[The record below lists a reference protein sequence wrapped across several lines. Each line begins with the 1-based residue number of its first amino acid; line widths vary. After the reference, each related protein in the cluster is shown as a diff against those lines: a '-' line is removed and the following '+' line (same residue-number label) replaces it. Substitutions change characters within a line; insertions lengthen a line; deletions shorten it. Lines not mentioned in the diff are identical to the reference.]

1 MTFITH
7 IKSAFS
13 EPQKLTL
20 KMALTLLSV
29 SSPLLLNNTSWAQI
43 PGRTKV
49 FNQSQQ
55 LQKKSVQSNL
65 DNINAAL
72 TQYTSKNTTLDEKR
86 KVIDVFKQNLKN
98 PDKQVRIAATNALS
112 AIGTGADDALE
123 DLKNLLKTEQNRDV
137 LISVILAIQSID
149 AKPAILELTNIFKD
163 ENQDLQVR
171 SMAAGAL
178 EKTTLDTKQAKELI
192 PLLLKSLKNQSV
204 DRTNLR
210 ISAASALSKMYDHL
224 DIAPD
229 AVQILTES
237 LKDPAWRVR
246 RYAADALGNIG
257 VNAKSAID
265 PIIAAYKEDKNYTM
279 RQSAVVALGL
289 IGSVSDAKD
298 GLKILPVLNQAL
310 NDQSDIV
317 RSSAAEAMRFITTK
331 FAEDAKSNKLKT
343 KELKNAI
350 PEFEEALKSLEKLD
364 PEEKNSLKVTIENIQ
379 SSLKELKHRQFINQ
393 ILEQPSV
400 WGIGAY
406 LVLLFGIFWLRP
418 LWLLKIDQALK
429 SVGSFKLPVIDKEI
443 SLSWLLLI
451 LKYHPRVLDA
461 WVEAHLKS
469 AQEAFQQKDTVRNRN
484 VYIPIPVV
492 NNGQTFAQLR
502 GKDLRSTFKKQRACL
517 LIQGDGGVGKTSLS
531 CQIANW
537 AMSDDETERL
547 CKHRML
553 PVLIEEELEIPNE
566 IENQS
571 VQGKKSPSTRT
582 LIAAIQGQLQNLTD
596 ETEDISEQLL
606 ERLLRERRIL
616 VIVDHLSEMNEA
628 TRKAIRP
635 DFPDFYVNALVVTSR
650 SEEKLGGVTKTTL
663 KPLLIEGNRLSS
675 FMEAY
680 LTQANRRDLFTDP
693 EFFQACSH
701 LSQMVGGRKVTALL
715 AKLYADQLI
724 AVKVEGIQQSPL
736 IRSGNIPELMLWYL
750 NELNRSVTA
759 EGNKLSDRI
768 VRQDAKIIAWEC
780 VKQTF
785 QPTTAKRDTI
795 VAVLSGNDPENRLKY
810 LEERLHLIQTI
821 GAAQDKI
828 RFALDPLA
836 EYLAAM
842 QMLELCQNNQDF
854 WNEFWH
860 QITTA
865 SVGIDPITGFLLA
878 LQDCIQILGKE
889 ANVPQTITVGL
900 SQLLDATELVEV
912 QQDFLTKE
920 KGVEIAK
927 LEAETQMEKAKAV
940 DNSGGNGSGLLDGLI
955 ATTLRNQAIQQHLV
969 KSSMKLESSAP
980 SAAFPQG
987 QIICTHCGTKNPS
1000 SHKFCSKCGV
1010 ALTIECDVEKN

>member
-1 MTFITH
+1 
-7 IKSAFS
+7 
-13 EPQKLTL
+13 
-20 KMALTLLSV
+20 LS
-29 SSPLLLNNTSWAQI
+29 
-43 PGRTKV
+43 
-49 FNQSQQ
+49 
-55 LQKKSVQSNL
+55 
-65 DNINAAL
+65 
-72 TQYTSKNTTLDEKR
+72 
-86 KVIDVFKQNLKN
+86 
-98 PDKQVRIAATNALS
+98 
-112 AIGTGADDALE
+112 
-123 DLKNLLKTEQNRDV
+123 
-137 LISVILAIQSID
+137 SVIAAIQSIN
-149 AKPAILELTNIFKD
+149 ATPAISELTNIFKD
-163 ENQDLQVR
+163 ENQNLQVR
-171 SMAAGAL
+171 SQALGAL
-178 EKTTLDTKQAKELI
+178 ENAAVDTEQAKELI

-229 AVQILTES
+229 AVLILTDS

-246 RYAADALGNIG
+246 RFAADALGARG
-257 VNAKSAID
+257 VYAKSAIHQ
-265 PIIAAYKEDKNYTM
+265 IIAAYKKDSNYTM
-279 RQSAVVALGL
+279 RKSAVTALGN
-289 IGSVSDAKD
+289 IGSVSDATKD
-298 GLKILPVLNQAL
+298 RLDILPVLNEAL
-310 NDQSDIV
+310 EYNNQNV
-317 RSSAAEAMRFITTK
+317 RSSAADAIRFIAVR
-331 FAEDAKSNKLKT
+331 FEQDAKNNKLKT
-343 KELKNAI
+343 KDLKNAI
-350 PEFEEALKSLEKLD
+350 TEFEKALKSLEKLE
-364 PEEKNSLKVTIENIQ
+364 PKEKNYSKANIQNIQ
-379 SSLKELKHRQFINQ
+379 SSFEELQRRQVINQ
-393 ILEQPSV
+393 ILKNPSL

-443 SLSWLLLI
+443 SLSWLLLM

-492 NNGQTFAQLR
+492 NNGKTVAQLT

-517 LIQGDGGVGKTSLS
+517 LIQGEGGVGKTSLS

-571 VQGKKSPSTRT
+571 VQERKSPFSRT
-582 LIAAIQGQLQNLTD
+582 LIDAIQGQLQNLTD

-635 DFPDFYVNALVVTSR
+635 DSPNFYVNALVVTSR
-650 SEEKLGGVTKTTL
+650 SEEKLGQVTKTTL
-663 KPLLIEGNRLSS
+663 KPLLIQGDRLSS

-680 LTQANRRDLFTDP
+680 LTQASKRDLFTDP

-724 AVKVEGIQQSPL
+724 AAKVEGIQQSPL
-736 IRSGNIPELMLWYL
+736 LTSGNIPELMLWYL
-750 NELNRSVTA
+750 NELNRSVT
-759 EGNKLSDRI
+759 EGNKLSNRI
-768 VRQDAKIIAWEC
+768 VRQDAKVIAWEC

-785 QPTTAKRDTI
+785 QPTTSQRDTI
-795 VAVLSGNDPENRLKY
+795 VAILSGDDPENRLKY
-810 LEERLHLIQTI
+810 LEERLQLIHTI

-842 QMLELCQNNQDF
+842 QILELCQKNQYSWD
-854 WNEFWH
+854 EFWH
-860 QITTA
+860 QIRTA
-865 SVGIDPITGFLLA
+865 SEGAELTTGFLLA
-878 LQDCIQILGKE
+878 LQDCIQSLDKE
-889 ANVPQTITVGL
+889 ANVPQTIALGL
-900 SQLLDATELVEV
+900 SQLLDATPLAEIETVGEHQMRLVPDV
-912 QQDFLTKE
+912 
-920 KGVEIAK
+920 
-927 LEAETQMEKAKAV
+927 AV
-940 DNSGGNGSGLLDGLI
+940 KNSGGNGSGFLI
-955 ATTLRNQAIQQHLV
+955 ATTVRNQKIQQHLV
-969 KSSMKLESSAP
+969 QQSMKLESSTLLAVL
-980 SAAFPQG
+980 PQG

-1000 SHKFCSKCGV
+1000 SHKFCYKCG
-1010 ALTIECDVEKN
+1010 ALAV

>member
-1 MTFITH
+1 MTFLTH

-20 KMALTLLSV
+20 KMALALLSI
-29 SSPLLLNNTSWAQI
+29 SSPLLLSNTSWAKI
-43 PGRTKV
+43 TGDTKV
-49 FNQSQQ
+49 LNQSQQ
-55 LQKKSVQSNL
+55 LQNKSLSNVQSNL
-65 DNINAAL
+65 DNINDAL
-72 TQYTSKNTTLDEKR
+72 SKYTSQNVTLDDKR
-86 KVIDVFKQNLKN
+86 KAIYVFQQNLKN
-98 PDKQVRIAATNALS
+98 SDKRVRIAATNALS

-123 DLKNLLKTEQNRDV
+123 DLKNLLKTEQDGDV
-137 LISVILAIQSID
+137 LIIVIAAIQSIN
-149 AKPAILELTNIFKD
+149 AQPAISELTNIFKD
-163 ENQDLQVR
+163 EQQHFQVR
-171 SMAAGAL
+171 SQALGAL
-178 EKTTLDTKQAKELI
+178 ENTEDSEQAKKLI
-192 PLLLKSLKNQSV
+192 PLLLNLLKNQSV
-204 DRTNLR
+204 DRIDLR
-210 ISAASALSKMYDHL
+210 ISAASALSKMDKHL
-224 DIAPD
+224 NIDPD
-229 AVQILTES
+229 AVQILTDS

-246 RYAADALGNIG
+246 RYAADALGTQG
-257 VNAKSAID
+257 VNAKSAI
-265 PIIAAYKEDKNYTM
+265 PQLIAAYNKDPNYTM
-279 RQSAVVALGL
+279 RKSAVNALGL
-289 IGSVSDAKD
+289 IGQKSNVKDA
-298 GLKILPVLNQAL
+298 LKILPVLNEAL
-310 NDQSDIV
+310 EDKSSNV
-317 RSSAAEAMRFITTK
+317 RSTAAEAFGNIAASFQKPSR
-331 FAEDAKSNKLKT
+331 SNKLKT
-343 KELKNAI
+343 KDLKNTI
-350 PEFEEALKSLEKLD
+350 LEFEKALKSIEKLE
-364 PEEKNSLKVTIENIQ
+364 PKEKDTLDTNIQSIQ
-379 SSLKELKHRQFINQ
+379 SSLNELQRRQVINQ
-393 ILEQPSV
+393 ILKNPSV

-443 SLSWLLLI
+443 SLSWLLLM
-451 LKYHPRVLDA
+451 LKYQPRVLDA

-492 NNGQTFAQLR
+492 NNGKTVAQLT

-517 LIQGDGGVGKTSLS
+517 LIQGEGGVGKTSLS
-531 CQIANW
+531 CQIAKW

-553 PVLIEEELEIPNE
+553 PVLIEEELEIPDE
-566 IENQS
+566 IVIPS
-571 VQGKKSPSTRT
+571 GLVRKSPSTAA
-582 LIAAIQGQLQNLTD
+582 LMGAIQGQLQNLTD
-596 ETEDISEQLL
+596 EIESISKELL

-616 VIVDHLSEMNEA
+616 VIIDHLSEMNET

-635 DFPDFYVNALVVTSR
+635 DSPDFYVNALVVTSR
-650 SEEKLGGVTKTTL
+650 SEEKLGGVTKTIL

-724 AVKVEGIQQSPL
+724 ASKVEGIQQSPL

-795 VAVLSGNDPENRLKY
+795 VAVLSGNDPENRLQY
-810 LEERLHLIQTI
+810 LEERLHLIHTI

-865 SVGIDPITGFLLA
+865 SVGIDSITGFLLA
-878 LQDCIQILGKE
+878 LQDCIQFLGKE
-889 ANVPQTITVGL
+889 ANVPQEIALEL
-900 SQLLDATELVEV
+900 SQLLDVTELSEV
-912 QQDFLTKE
+912 QQDLVRKE

-927 LEAETQMEKAKAV
+927 LEAEAQMEKAKAV
-940 DNSGGNGSGLLDGLI
+940 NNSGGNGSGLLDGLI
-955 ATTLRNQAIQQHLV
+955 VTTLRNQAIQQHLV
-969 KSSMKLESSAP
+969 QQSMQLESSAP
-980 SAAFPQG
+980 SAALPQG
-987 QIICTHCGTKNPS
+987 QIICTHCGTKNLS
-1000 SHKFCSKCGV
+1000 SYKFCSKCGI
-1010 ALTIECDVEKN
+1010 ALTIECD

>member
-1 MTFITH
+1 MTFIPH

-20 KMALTLLSV
+20 KMVLTFLSI
-29 SSPLLLNNTSWAQI
+29 SSPLLLSNTSWAQI
-43 PGRTKV
+43 TRQTKV
-49 FNQSQQ
+49 LNQSQQ
-55 LQKKSVQSNL
+55 LQKKSVSNVQSNL
-65 DNINAAL
+65 DNIDDAL
-72 TQYTSKNTTLDEKR
+72 RKYTSQNPTLDDKR
-86 KVIDVFKQNLKN
+86 KAIDVFQQNLKN
-98 PDKQVRIAATNALS
+98 SDKQVRIAATNALS
-112 AIGTGADDALE
+112 AIGTGADEALE
-123 DLKNLLKTEQNRDV
+123 DLKNLLKTERDKDV
-137 LISVILAIQSID
+137 LISVILAIQSIN
-149 AKPAILELTNIFKD
+149 AKPIIPELTNIFKD
-163 ENQDLQVR
+163 DKQDLQVR
-171 SMAAGAL
+171 SQAAEALERSAAGKKESTKIIPILL
-178 EKTTLDTKQAKELI
+178 E
-192 PLLLKSLKNQSV
+192 SLKDQSV
-204 DRTNLR
+204 EKTNLR
-210 ISAASALSKMYDHL
+210 ISAASALTKLAKGRSDQ
-224 DIAPD
+224 PN

-246 RYAADALGNIG
+246 RYAADTLGNIG
-257 VNAKSAID
+257 VNAKSAI
-265 PIIAAYKEDKNYTM
+265 PQIIAAYNEDKNYTM

-289 IGSVSDAKD
+289 IGRVSDAKD

-310 NDQSDIV
+310 NDQSEVV
-317 RSSAAEAMRFITTK
+317 RSSAAEAMRDITAK
-331 FAEDAKSNKLKT
+331 FEEDAKSNKLKT

-364 PEEKNSLKVTIENIQ
+364 PEEKNSLKIIIQNIQ
-379 SSLKELKHRQFINQ
+379 SSLNELQRRQFINR
-393 ILEQPSV
+393 ILKTPSV

-443 SLSWLLLI
+443 SLSWLLLM
-451 LKYHPRVLDA
+451 LKYQPRVLDA

-492 NNGQTFAQLR
+492 NNGKTVAQLT

-517 LIQGDGGVGKTSLS
+517 LIQGEGGVGKTSLS
-531 CQIANW
+531 CQIAKW

-566 IENQS
+566 MENKS
-571 VQGKKSPSTRT
+571 VQGRKSPFTRT
-582 LIAAIQGQLQNLTD
+582 LIDAIQGQLQNLTD
-596 ETEDISEQLL
+596 EIELISEQLL

-635 DFPDFYVNALVVTSR
+635 DSPDFYVNALVVTSR

-810 LEERLHLIQTI
+810 LEERLHLIDTI

-889 ANVPQTITVGL
+889 VNVPQTITVGL

-912 QQDFLTKE
+912 QQDLLTKE

-927 LEAETQMEKAKAV
+927 LASPCQ
-940 DNSGGNGSGLLDGLI
+940 SGK
-955 ATTLRNQAIQQHLV
+955 TVR
-969 KSSMKLESSAP
+969 
-980 SAAFPQG
+980 
-987 QIICTHCGTKNPS
+987 
-1000 SHKFCSKCGV
+1000 
-1010 ALTIECDVEKN
+1010 